1 MTTQTPHPIFIMLIY
16 PNIITGHPDKI
27 VEINS
32 ALTPILLKI
41 AIFDI
46 LAKFE
51 PIFIN
56 EGMEMAKKT
65 EDMLKTIVIAS

>member
-1 MTTQTPHPIFIMLIY
+1 M
-16 PNIITGHPDKI
+16 K
-27 VEINS
+27 INS

-51 PIFIN
+51 HIFIG
-56 EGMEMAKKT
+56 EGIEMAKKP

>member
-1 MTTQTPHPIFIMLIY
+1 M
-16 PNIITGHPDKI
+16 K
-27 VEINS
+27 INS

-46 LAKFE
+46 LGKFE
-51 PIFIN
+51 PIFIG
-56 EGMEMAKKT
+56 EGVEMAKKT

>member
-1 MTTQTPHPIFIMLIY
+1 MV
-16 PNIITGHPDKI
+16 K
-27 VEINS
+27 INS

-46 LAKFE
+46 LANFE
-51 PIFIN
+51 PTFIDQR
-56 EGMEMAKKT
+56 MEMAKKP

>member
-1 MTTQTPHPIFIMLIY
+1 M
-16 PNIITGHPDKI
+16 
-27 VEINS
+27 EINS

-46 LAKFE
+46 LANFK
-51 PIFIN
+51 PIFN
-56 EGMEMAKKT
+56 GEGMEMVKKP

>member
-1 MTTQTPHPIFIMLIY
+1 M
-16 PNIITGHPDKI
+16 
-27 VEINS
+27 EINS

-46 LAKFE
+46 LANFE
-51 PIFIN
+51 LIFSG
-56 EGMEMAKKT
+56 EGLEVAKKP

>member
-1 MTTQTPHPIFIMLIY
+1 M
-16 PNIITGHPDKI
+16 

-32 ALTPILLKI
+32 ALTPTLLKI

-46 LAKFE
+46 LANFE
-51 PIFIN
+51 PIFID
-56 EGMEMAKKT
+56 ERLEMAKKT

>member
-1 MTTQTPHPIFIMLIY
+1 M
-16 PNIITGHPDKI
+16 
-27 VEINS
+27 EINS
-32 ALTPILLKI
+32 ALTPILLKM

-46 LAKFE
+46 LANFE
-51 PIFIN
+51 PIFID